1 MSAEQRKR
9 EIEAMLEESKLSCE
23 AAFSVSRRIQELE
36 SYMQDPRYHNQC
48 TNLEAIIKL
57 YKLGELKYGTE
68 FTIFAQGK
76 IVSLDAIP
84 PRSIEWNCE
93 VPDQKYLTSFSW
105 FSL

>member
-23 AAFSVSRRIQELE
+23 AAFPVSRRIQELE